1 MFHSFFEKLR
11 SDVFREHPEEIQRR
25 NLDGMGQYLV
35 ISMLVGCLMT
45 FGSILFGRQT
55 TIADVIALAVY
66 FGLGFL
72 FHELLRRNGG
82 THATPVLYAMTAVVL
97 LTAIYLDTVQKSGEI
112 SWFFMIMLLVLPCY
126 ILDRPWRL
134 LLYILAM
141 SSIYV
146 VCLYRFKDPSFI
158 NIEMRLLT
166 QAVPASIGVC
176 IFALGLRTRDLENE
190 LSLRMISEH
199 DSLTGALNRGGG
211 ELRIREYLS
220 QGVNGSF
227 FLMDVDDFKKIN
239 DLYGHSKGDEV
250 LECAAREI
258 QSTFRTD
265 DVVMRMGGDE
275 FIVYAPSM
283 LASDTVKYKISE
295 IRDRISMVTIEGCP
309 KAHITV
315 SIGCIVNKTSSTT
328 YDEIFR
334 KADNLLYESKRN
346 GKNGSSIKYLY
357 GQFGSENKEF

>member
-1 MFHSFFEKLR
+1 MFHSFFEKLI

-227 FLMDVDDFKKIN
+227 FLMDVDDFKRVN
-239 DLYGHSKGDEV
+239 DTYGHYFGDEV
-250 LECAAREI
+250 ILEFA
-258 QSTFRTD
+258 QTLKRTVGD
-265 DVVMRMGGDE
+265 RGIVGRIGGDE
-275 FIVYAPSM
+275 F
-283 LASDTVKYKISE
+283 LALVKDIDTVDDLKIIKSE
-295 IRDRISMVTIEGCP
+295 IEQNAMNLYQQKWAYQDLINNAETIESLNSIEVNF
-309 KAHITV
+309 KMLDLSLSNV
-315 SIGCIVNKTSSTT
+315 SETT
-328 YDEIFR
+328 PPLGNED
-334 KADNLLYESKRN
+334 KSLLN
-346 GKNGSSIKYLY
+346 
-357 GQFGSENKEF
+357 